1 MEGPP
6 EESRARV
13 RAMTGAIVHRGPD
26 EEGFWDSDGVYF
38 GYRRLSV
45 IDITGGSQPMTGES
59 RSVIVFNGEIYNYL
73 ELREEL
79 EAKGAVFRTNSD
91 TEVLLAAYERWG
103 ERCLDRLVGM
113 FAFAIWD
120 PSRRKLFLA
129 RDRVG
134 KKPLYYFQDKGF
146 FAFASELKAL
156 LSLPEVKQKHAIDPH
171 AVSDFLSLGY
181 ILTPKSIFK
190 NIYKLPAAHAA
201 WLDPA
206 DMRLD
211 IREYWDIKPAFTAER
226 EPYDNR
232 ARQAFTDLFHEAVKV
247 RLHADVPLGAFLSG
261 GVDSAAVVAAM
272 ARTSSTPVHAFCIGF
287 QEESYDE
294 SEYAKL
300 VAEQLKIEL
309 AVHEQPPLPEAGLAA
324 LVWHTDE
331 PFADTSIM
339 PTYLLNKKA
348 RENVTVA
355 LSGDGGDELLAGY
368 PTYRANA
375 LHRYFMKLP
384 GGLRALAGGLAQSFL
399 RPSYKKVSWDYK
411 IRHFL
416 GSRNLSAERAHYW
429 WRVIFSEEEKRRI
442 MSEDL
447 LAGCRGYD
455 PFDNFEQRF
464 GEVAQTD
471 FLSQTLYVDMKTW
484 LQDDILVK
492 ADRMSMASSLEVR
505 SPFLDHRLIEF
516 CARLDGPA
524 KIKASRQKMIL
535 KDAMKGTLPPR
546 ILSRTKR
553 GFNAPTRHFGAE
565 KLAQASEHRGLF
577 KPGFALD
584 PKFEDITYKSF
595 AFATLGHWLN
605 MYGHY
610 EKTGQWRTIS
620 DGLD

>member
-1 MEGPP
+1 
-6 EESRARV
+6 
-13 RAMTGAIVHRGPD
+13 MTNAIVHRGPD
-26 EEGFWDSDGVYF
+26 EEGFWDTDGVYF

-45 IDITGGSQPMTGES
+45 IDISSGSQPMTGES
-59 RSVIVFNGEIYNYL
+59 GSVIVFNGEIYNYL
-73 ELREEL
+73 ELKKEL
-79 EAKGAVFRTNSD
+79 EAKGALFKTNSD
-91 TEVLLAAYERWG
+91 TEVLLAAYEHWG
-103 ERCLDRLVGM
+103 EDCLEHLIGM

-120 PSRRKLFLA
+120 PRRRKLFLA

-156 LSLPEVKQKHAIDPH
+156 LALPEVKQKLTIDAH

-190 NIYKLPAAHAA
+190 NISKLPAAHSA

-211 IREYWDIKPAFTAER
+211 IREYWDIKPAYTAER

-232 ARQAFTDLFHEAVKV
+232 ARQTFTDLFHEAVKV

-261 GVDSAAVVAAM
+261 GIDSAAVVAAM
-272 ARTSSTPVHAFCIGF
+272 ASASSTPVHAFCIGF
-287 QEESYDE
+287 KEESYDE

-300 VAEQLKIEL
+300 VAEQLKIDL
-309 AVHEQPPLPEAGLAA
+309 AVHEQPPLPKAGLAS
-324 LVWHTDE
+324 LVWQTDE

-368 PTYRANA
+368 PTYRADA
-375 LHRYFMKLP
+375 LHKYFMKIP

-416 GSRNLSAERAHYW
+416 KSRNLSPERAHYW
-429 WRVIFSEEEKRRI
+429 WRVIFSEEEKRQI

-447 LAGCRGYD
+447 LAECRDYD

-464 GEVAQTD
+464 REVAKAD

-505 SPFLDHRLIEF
+505 SPFLDHRLLEF

-524 KIKASRQKMIL
+524 KIKASRQKVIL
-535 KDAMKGTLPPR
+535 KDAMKGTLPSR

-565 KLAQASEHRGLF
+565 NLAQASAHRALF
-577 KPGFALD
+577 KTGFALD
-584 PKFEDITYKSF
+584 PKLEDISYKSF

-605 MYGHY
+605 MYEHY
-610 EKTGQWRTIS
+610 EKTGQWRINS
-620 DGLD
+620 DGFN